1 MPEQSVARNNQ
12 IEDRH
17 MTKKS
22 SKFGGPFLPFPRW
35 ALEYLQGDDVG
46 IVVLVTILQYMDSD
60 TQELTTSYQWIGK
73 LIKRD
78 RRTVIRAM
86 NRLVSI
92 GVIYRTPRV
101 GKKGSLSNRY
111 LVNFNNPNVNKE
123 MTSKK
128 TPVSRVTP
136 PLVSL
141 ETLPSD
147 TGDTPPSVTGDT
159 QSRITNNK
167 NNSFK
172 KGTEGIDPRLKRKKD
187 NG

>member
-1 MPEQSVARNNQ
+1 
-12 IEDRH
+12 
-17 MTKKS
+17 MTKKV

-60 TQELTTSYQWIGK
+60 TQELTTSYPWIGK

-123 MTSKK
+123 MQTRK
-128 TPVSRVTP
+128 TPVSRLTP
-136 PLVSL
+136 PLVSG

-172 KGTEGIDPRLKRKKD
+172 KGTDGIDPRLKRTKD
-187 NG
+187 ND